1 MKIRHSIFALTA
13 TASLIACASTAE
25 QKAEP
30 VQNARSTV
38 QAENSVSAESATATA
53 NISAPSAKKDSFPA
67 TYKDIVFPEFKYV
80 APNASDA
87 RIKLSENVTGY
98 VIEDKTLP
106 LVHFNIFFD
115 EPYVNDKIENE
126 AAFELLS
133 AMFRR
138 GGSTKLSPQALD
150 DSLEF
155 IAASLVGSVGTF
167 TSVISVE
174 CMTKDFPQ
182 MLALAK
188 EVFLSPAFD
197 AEALEIQKANAANAY
212 EHRYDNPASV
222 LNALEEYANY
232 KPNPRLWNA
241 TAEEFRKVKREDLVK
256 LAKGRFQSGN
266 IIFAISGDF
275 SKDSMVT
282 ELKKYFETWPS
293 NAKNTTVVPP
303 MTHKNKP
310 GIYLVD
316 KDITQANISILAPFV
331 KRPHADYYPTA
342 VASFILGGG
351 SFSSRLMTRVRSNN
365 GLAYS
370 IHSHAGNDYRDT
382 SYVYIR
388 LQTKVES
395 APLALKLIQEEIDKL
410 AKEGPTDEELAHA
423 KKTLIESLPS
433 LFDSPENSTILFA
446 RDQMLGKKDS
456 HYIDYVNEIN
466 AVTKEQVKAMIAKYF
481 DASKMTTS
489 IVGPK
494 DKLKDIGNFTLVP
507 IDSLDFRK

>member
-1 MKIRHSIFALTA
+1 MKKSLSVLALA
-13 TASLIACASTAE
+13 ASAAIVSCAGTAE
-25 QKAEP
+25 ENLQP
-30 VQNARSTV
+30 VPA
-38 QAENSVSAESATATA
+38 AENSSAVESPSSTAVTNA
-53 NISAPSAKKDSFPA
+53 DSLPA
-67 TYKDIVFPEFKYV
+67 TYKDILFPEFKYE
-80 APNASDA
+80 APNAANA
-87 RIKLSENVTGY
+87 RVKISENITGY
-98 VIEDKTLP
+98 AIEDKTLP
-106 LVHFNIFFD
+106 LIHFSIFFD
-115 EPYVNDKIENE
+115 EPYVNDQIQNE
-126 AAFELLS
+126 AAHELLS

-155 IAASLVGSVGTF
+155 IAASLVGSIGTF

-174 CMTKDFPQ
+174 CLAKDFPQ
-182 MLALAK
+182 LLALSK

-197 AEALEIQKANAANAY
+197 EKALEIQKSNAANAY
-212 EHRYDNPASV
+212 EHRFDNPSAV
-222 LNALEEYANY
+222 LSALENYANY
-232 KPNPRLWNA
+232 EPNPRLWNA

-256 LAKGRFQSGN
+256 LAQGRFQSGK
-266 IIFAISGDF
+266 IIFAIAGDF

-282 ELKKYFETWPS
+282 ELKKYFESWPS
-293 NAKNTTVVPP
+293 NANNHVAVPP
-303 MTHKNKP
+303 LKYKNKP

-316 KDITQANISILAPFV
+316 KDITQANISLMAPFV

-351 SFSSRLMTRVRSNN
+351 SFSSRLMTRVRSDN

-370 IHSHAGNDYRDT
+370 IHSRAENDYRDEAFVT
-382 SYVYIR
+382 IH

-395 APLALKLIQEEIDKL
+395 AALALKLVHEEIEKL

-433 LFDSPENSTILFA
+433 LFDSPASTTILFA
-446 RDQMLGKKDS
+446 RDQLVGKKDS

-466 AVTKEQVKAMIAKYF
+466 AVTKDQVKEMIAKYF
-481 DASKMTTS
+481 DSSKMTTS
-489 IVGPK
+489 IVGPAE
-494 DKLKDIGNFTLVP
+494 KLKDVGAFTQIS

>member
-30 VQNARSTV
+30 VQNAQSTV

-67 TYKDIVFPEFKYV
+67 TYKDIIFPEFKYV

-106 LVHFNIFFD
+106 LVHFNIFFE

-197 AEALEIQKANAANAY
+197 AQALEIQKANAANAY

-232 KPNPRLWNA
+232 KK
-241 TAEEFRKVKREDLVK
+241 KVR
-256 LAKGRFQSGN
+256 R
-266 IIFAISGDF
+266 
-275 SKDSMVT
+275 
-282 ELKKYFETWPS
+282 
-293 NAKNTTVVPP
+293 
-303 MTHKNKP
+303 
-310 GIYLVD
+310 YL
-316 KDITQANISILAPFV
+316 
-331 KRPHADYYPTA
+331 
-342 VASFILGGG
+342 
-351 SFSSRLMTRVRSNN
+351 
-365 GLAYS
+365 
-370 IHSHAGNDYRDT
+370 
-382 SYVYIR
+382 
-388 LQTKVES
+388 
-395 APLALKLIQEEIDKL
+395 
-410 AKEGPTDEELAHA
+410 
-423 KKTLIESLPS
+423 
-433 LFDSPENSTILFA
+433 
-446 RDQMLGKKDS
+446 
-456 HYIDYVNEIN
+456 
-466 AVTKEQVKAMIAKYF
+466 
-481 DASKMTTS
+481 
-489 IVGPK
+489 
-494 DKLKDIGNFTLVP
+494 
-507 IDSLDFRK
+507 